1 MSIDYNKNKSLP
13 TLNPGLSHWKLQRL
27 SAIFIIPLIIWFI
40 SSILMNMSTEYTR
53 AVEWIINPI
62 NSILLIML
70 LAGIFFHSGMGL
82 QVVFEDYVS
91 NSRLRK
97 IIIFL
102 SNLTLLFLAIISITS
117 ILTILLF

>member
-40 SSILMNMSTEYTR
+40 SSILMNMSTEYKR
-53 AVEWIINPI
+53 AVEWIVNPI

-70 LAGIFFHSGMGL
+70 LAGIFYHSGMGL